1 MSHPVR
7 TTTLD
12 SGVVVVTE
20 RMDDVRSVAAGIFVG
35 VGSRDEVAAQ
45 AGCSHFLEH
54 LLFKGTASVG
64 AQEISELIDGVGGEM
79 NAYTTKEYTSYYVRT
94 LDVDAPMG
102 LGLLCDIVSAPAL
115 RPDEIEVERQ
125 VILEEIAQRAD
136 EPGDYVHDLAH
147 EARFPDHPLG
157 VDTAGSYETVTA
169 ITADDIRAFMDGT
182 YTGDAIVVAV
192 AGRTDHDAVVAQ
204 VTEQLRRPSTRRALD
219 RFAPHSAPGRLRVEE
234 LDTEQAHA
242 VLALTG
248 ITRDDDDRFAFA
260 VLDHVVGGGMSS
272 RLFSEIREKRGLAY
286 SVYSYRVPFAD
297 AGFWGVY
304 AGTAPQRLTEVL
316 DVIHAELLRL
326 GAEGL
331 TDAELIRAK
340 GAIRGGTALGLEDSG
355 ARMSR
360 IGRSKL
366 LTGDVPEIDHLLAK
380 TDAVTL
386 ADIRRVCERVLAGQ
400 RTLAIAGP
408 VAESTVKDHPLLG

>member
-7 TTTLD
+7 STTLD

-35 VGSRDEVAAQ
+35 VGSRDEAPEQ

-54 LLFKGTASVG
+54 LLFKGTADRG
-64 AQEISELIDGVGGEM
+64 AQEISEMIDGVGGEM
-79 NAYTTKEYTSYYVRT
+79 NAYTTKEYTAYYVRT
-94 LDVDAPMG
+94 LDTDAPMG
-102 LGLLCDIVSAPAL
+102 LGLLCDIISLPAL
-115 RPDEIEVERQ
+115 RADEVEVERQ

-147 EARFPDHPLG
+147 EARFPKHPLG
-157 VDTAGSYETVTA
+157 VDTAGSPETVAATSR
-169 ITADDIRAFMDGT
+169 DDIRAFMDAT

-192 AGRTDHDAVVAQ
+192 AGHTDHDAVVAQ
-204 VTEQLRRPSTRRALD
+204 VTAQLHRPMTQRPLGRV
-219 RFAPHSAPGRLRVEE
+219 APAHGPERLRVDE

-248 ITRDDDDRFAFA
+248 LTRDDSDRFAFG

-297 AGFWGVY
+297 AGFWGIY
-304 AGTAPQRLTEVL
+304 TGTAPQRLTEVL
-316 DVIHAELLRL
+316 DVLHAELQRL
-326 GAEGL
+326 AADGI
-331 TDAELIRAK
+331 TDAELTRAK
-340 GAIRGGTALGLEDSG
+340 SSIRGATALGLEDSG

-360 IGRSKL
+360 IGRTKL
-366 LTGDVPEIDHLLAK
+366 LTGEVPEIDHLLAK
-380 TDAVTL
+380 TDAVTS
-386 ADIRRVCERVLAGQ
+386 ADIRQVVERVLSGQ

-408 VAESTVKDHPLLG
+408 VAASAVTGHPVLG